1 MNNIL
6 VRTISGSIFISL
18 ILAPLFLANY
28 NYAIFTLCAFL
39 FLGLDEYANLFKN
52 SAYISINKTLNTFFT
67 AIIVSIL
74 LLVIVPNQLFEFNAL
89 IALFPIFFLW
99 FLTELWR
106 KKEHPLLNIGVS
118 FFGFIYLCIPFLLAI
133 DIHIQDTHVFPKLVG
148 MFVLIWTNDTFA
160 FLSGKFFGKHKLFE
174 RISPKKT
181 WEGTIGGILLT
192 LLMAFALTALFDKE
206 NQLFWMVSAVLIS
219 TTAIFGDLFESLF
232 KRSLNIKDTGNI
244 IPGHGGILDR
254 FDAFLFTVP
263 FFYFWCQ
270 IYFN

>member
-1 MNNIL
+1 M
-6 VRTISGSIFISL
+6 
-18 ILAPLFLANY
+18 FLANY
-28 NYAIFTLCAFL
+28 NYAILTLCAF
-39 FLGLDEYANLFKN
+39 FILGLDEYANLFKN

-67 AIIVSIL
+67 AIIVSLL

-89 IALFPIFFLW
+89 IALFPLFFLW

-106 KKEHPLLNIGVS
+106 KKRTSIVKHWCII
-118 FFGFIYLCIPFLLAI
+118 FGFIYLCIPFLLAI
-133 DIHIQDTHVFPKLVG
+133 DIHIQDTHAFPKLVG

-160 FLSGKFFGKHKLFE
+160 FLSGKFLVNINYLSAFHLKNLG
-174 RISPKKT
+174 RNYRRS
-181 WEGTIGGILLT
+181 LLT
-192 LLMAFALTALFDKE
+192 LLMAFTLTELFDKE

-263 FFYFWCQ
+263 FFILVQ